1 MRHDSA
7 GRDRSPSS
15 ELHLRARRFI
25 EGAPGGREAF
35 DALATDLAR
44 FQARA
49 CVAVGR
55 LYAARGVDPAAL
67 RAADEIPAVPTDA
80 FKLTRIAA
88 HAPGEDTVVF
98 RTSGQSPRK
107 HRSVIGGPGT
117 ARALRDYLTS
127 VLDSAPATPA
137 PAPAPT
143 PAPAGTVTIA
153 VRADL
158 SALAADLRAAAD
170 AIAASQA

>member
-1 MRHDSA
+1 MPKHFETECLSGD
-7 GRDRSPSS
+7 GD
-15 ELHLRARRFI
+15 HL
-25 EGAPGGREAF
+25 
-35 DALATDLAR
+35 
-44 FQARA
+44 
-49 CVAVGR
+49 VVV
-55 LYAARGVDPAAL
+55 VD
-67 RAADEIPAVPTDA
+67 DNGD
-80 FKLTRIAA
+80 
-88 HAPGEDTVVF
+88 VVF